1 MQHAKGRPF
10 MTVRFAYVAVAAL
23 LASACHVTADAE
35 ERDPGPEV
43 SRSYQVG
50 AFSKL
55 AVAGPYEVNVVSGG
69 QGGIT
74 AKGGSSLLDE
84 TDVVIEGD
92 TLKIQPK
99 KHQGIRWNWKHGK
112 AVFNVNAA
120 ALHGAS
126 IAGSGGIN
134 VDKVAGDFEGDVAG
148 SGDLKVGTIEGGKIK
163 LAIAGSGNVDAAGKA
178 DSVDLSIA
186 GSGDIRAGG
195 LASRTADVSIAGSG
209 NVAANASESADVSIM
224 GSGDV
229 EVTGGA
235 KCKVSKAGSGNVRC
249 G

>member
-1 MQHAKGRPF
+1 
-10 MTVRFAYVAVAAL
+10 MTHRFVYIAATAL
-23 LASACHVTADAE
+23 LAGACHVGGHAE
-35 ERDPGPEV
+35 ERDAGPQA
-43 SRSYQVG
+43 SRNYQVG
-50 AFSKL
+50 AFDRIS
-55 AVAGPYEVNVVSGG
+55 VAGPYEVNVVSGG
-69 QGGIT
+69 APSVRATGG
-74 AKGGSSLLDE
+74 ANLLDE
-84 TDVVIEGD
+84 TEVLVEGG

-99 KHQGIRWNWKHGK
+99 KHDGIHLNWHNGK
-112 AVFNVNAA
+112 AVFTVNAA
-120 ALHGAS
+120 AIHGAS
-126 IAGSGGIN
+126 IAGSGGMN
-134 VDKVAGDFEGDVAG
+134 VDRVAGDFEGDVAG
-148 SGDLKVGTIEGGKIK
+148 SGDLKLASVTGGKVK
-163 LAIAGSGNVDAAGKA
+163 LSIAGSGGVDAAGKA

-229 EVTGGA
+229 QVTGGA

>member
-1 MQHAKGRPF
+1 MSIRIASL
-10 MTVRFAYVAVAAL
+10 AAVAL
-23 LASACHVTADAE
+23 LTSACHVGADAE
-35 ERDPGPEV
+35 EREPGPEV
-43 SRSYQVG
+43 TRSYQVG

-69 QGGIT
+69 QGGIS

-84 TDVVIEGD
+84 TDVIVEGD
-92 TLKIQPK
+92 TLKIMPK
-99 KHQGIRWNWKHGK
+99 KQKGVRFNWRHGK
-112 AVFNVNAA
+112 AVFTVNAA
-120 ALHGAS
+120 ALHGAA
-126 IAGSGGIN
+126 IAGSGDVS
-134 VDKVAGDFEGDVAG
+134 VDKVAGDFEGEVAG
-148 SGDLKVGTIEGGKIK
+148 SGGLKLGSVAGGKVK
-163 LAIAGSGNVDAAGKA
+163 LAIAGSGGVSAAGKA

-186 GSGDIRAGG
+186 GSGDIDTRG

-209 NVAANASESADVSIM
+209 NVTANASESADVSIM